1 MSRLVIVITGTSTG
15 FGHRLARHMAD
26 QGHRVFA
33 TMREP
38 AGRNASH
45 ADALHRHG
53 DTSPGS
59 IDVVEL
65 DVTDENSTDAA
76 LNGVVAAAGRID
88 VLVNNAGI
96 WGPGVLEAFT
106 MDQWQQVFDVNVM
119 GSVRAMRAA
128 LPHMR
133 RQGSGLAVQ
142 VSSLQGRFILPYSGP
157 YVASKFAVEAMAETF
172 RYEVA
177 PFGIEVCIV
186 EPGDFMTE
194 MKEKAS
200 GYAAEDV
207 GVEAGYAGTPAFVR
221 QMYLTPD
228 PERSGDPQ
236 QVVDAIAR
244 LIEAP
249 AGQRRIRTTVG
260 NFLPQIEQINELADS
275 MHAGL
280 FPQMGLGHLLSP
292 KTEAADHG

>member
-1 MSRLVIVITGTSTG
+1 MSRLVIVITGASTG

-26 QGHRVFA
+26 RGHTVFA

-38 AGRNASH
+38 EGANASH
-45 ADALHRHG
+45 ADALRRHSG
-53 DTSPGS
+53 TSPGS
-59 IDVVEL
+59 ITVVAL
-65 DVTDENSTDAA
+65 DVTDEQSTNTA
-76 LNGVVAAAGRID
+76 LNSIIIAAGRID

-106 MDQWQQVFDVNVM
+106 MQQWQQVFDVNVL

-133 RQGSGLAVQ
+133 RQGSGLVVQ

-194 MKEKAS
+194 MKEKAR
-200 GYAAEDV
+200 GYAAGDQH
-207 GVEAGYAGTPAFVR
+207 VEAGYSGTPDFVR

-228 PERSGDPQ
+228 PQRSGDPQ
-236 QVVDAIAR
+236 EVVTAIAGV
-244 LIEAP
+244 IDTP
-249 AGQRRIRTTVG
+249 PGQRPIRTTVG
-260 NFLPQIEQINELADS
+260 NFLPEIEQINELADG

-280 FPQMGLGHLLSP
+280 FPKMGLGHLLTLKLEPSY
-292 KTEAADHG
+292 H